1 MSDAKSERELIIEV
15 KGDVKNINQSIERL
29 ANILERLE
37 TVKFEG
43 HEQRIS
49 RLERFTAQWGG
60 ALIAFNIAGVII
72 GIIIAAF
79 K

>member
-1 MSDAKSERELIIEV
+1 MVEAKTDRELILQV
-15 KGDVKNINQSIERL
+15 DGKVNNINSNIERL

-43 HEQRIS
+43 HEQRLI
-49 RLERFTAQWGG
+49 RLEKFTNQWGG
-60 ALIAFNIAGVII
+60 ALIAFNVAAILI
-72 GIIIAAF
+72 GILISVF